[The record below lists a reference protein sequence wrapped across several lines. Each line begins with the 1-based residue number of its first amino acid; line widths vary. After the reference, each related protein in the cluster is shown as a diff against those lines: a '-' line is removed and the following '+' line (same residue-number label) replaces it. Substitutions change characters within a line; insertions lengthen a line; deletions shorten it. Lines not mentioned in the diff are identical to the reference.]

1 MNNSNQLQRKQIT
14 KELGHLEEIKMETG
28 RNQGM
33 QSNDSALQKREREN
47 DVETETSN
55 LLERILARENMIL
68 AMKRVI
74 KNKGSHGV
82 DGMRCD
88 ELRTHSI
95 EHWATIKLKL
105 LDGTYS
111 PSPVRRVEIPKPNG
125 DKRLLGIP
133 TVLDRMIQQGIAQEL
148 TKIYDPSFSKNS
160 FGFRPNRS
168 AQDAIKKSKEYINEG
183 NKWVVDMDLEKFFDK
198 VSHDILME
206 RLSRKIK
213 DKRVLKLIRKY
224 LESGI
229 MINGIR
235 INNEEGTP
243 QGGPL
248 SPLLSNIMLDEV
260 DKELERRGHKFCRY
274 ADDCNIYVKSKKAGS
289 RVLKSMTYLLE
300 NKLKLKVNKDK
311 SKVDLVTRRKFL
323 GYSFYFSK
331 GGVEIRIHEKSY
343 ERFKTKVKEIT
354 NRNTGISMEMRL
366 KKLNEVTM
374 GWLNYFAVA
383 KAKSRIIELEQ
394 WIRRRLRACIWKQWK
409 RVRTRYNNLKRLG
422 VTTYKAWEYAN
433 TRKGYW
439 RISNSPIVS
448 TTLGNSYLEELGY
461 KSITKRYQLIH

>member
-1 MNNSNQLQRKQIT
+1 MNNSNHLQRKQIT
-14 KELGHLEEIKMETG
+14 NELGHLEEVKLET
-28 RNQGM
+28 RSNQGM

-47 DVETETSN
+47 DVEIETSK

-88 ELRTHSI
+88 ELRTYII

-125 DKRLLGIP
+125 GKRLLGIP

-148 TKIYDPSFSKNS
+148 TRIYDPSFSDNS
-160 FGFRPNRS
+160 YGFRPNRS
-168 AQDAIKKSKEYINEG
+168 AQDAIKKSKEYINQG
-183 NKWVVDMDLEKFFDK
+183 NKWVVDMDLEQFFDK
-198 VSHDILME
+198 VNHDILME

-229 MINGIR
+229 MVNGIR
-235 INNEEGTP
+235 VNNEEGTP

-248 SPLLSNIMLDEV
+248 SPLLSNIMLDEI
-260 DKELERRGHKFCRY
+260 DKELEKRGHKFCRY
-274 ADDCNIYVKSKKAGS
+274 ADDCNIYVKSRKAGN
-289 RVLKSMTYLLE
+289 RVLKSMTYHLE
-300 NKLKLKVNKDK
+300 NKLKLKVNEEK

-323 GYSFYFSK
+323 GYSFYFVK
-331 GGVEIRIHEKSY
+331 DGVEIRIHEKSY
-343 ERFKTKVKEIT
+343 ERFKTKIREIT

-366 KKLNEVTM
+366 KKLNEVTV
-374 GWLNYFAVA
+374 GWLNYFSVA
-383 KAKSRIIELEQ
+383 KAKGKIVELEQ

-409 RVRTRYNNLKRLG
+409 KIRTKYTNLKRLG
-422 VTTYKAWEYAN
+422 VPTYKAWEYAN
-433 TRKGYW
+433 TRKGY
-439 RISNSPIVS
+439 
-448 TTLGNSYLEELGY
+448 
-461 KSITKRYQLIH
+461 

>member
-1 MNNSNQLQRKQIT
+1 
-14 KELGHLEEIKMETG
+14 
-28 RNQGM
+28 
-33 QSNDSALQKREREN
+33 
-47 DVETETSN
+47 
-55 LLERILARENMIL
+55 
-68 AMKRVI
+68 
-74 KNKGSHGV
+74 
-82 DGMRCD
+82 
-88 ELRTHSI
+88 
-95 EHWATIKLKL
+95 
-105 LDGTYS
+105 
-111 PSPVRRVEIPKPNG
+111 
-125 DKRLLGIP
+125 
-133 TVLDRMIQQGIAQEL
+133 MIQQGIAQEL

-183 NKWVVDMDLEKFFDK
+183 NKWVINMDLEKFFDK
-198 VSHDILME
+198 VNHDILME

-213 DKRVLKLIRKY
+213 DKRVLKLIKKY

-274 ADDCNIYVKSKKAGS
+274 ADDCNIYVKSKKAGN

-300 NKLKLKVNKDK
+300 NKLNLKVNKEK
-311 SKVDLVTRRKFL
+311 SKVDLVIRIKFL
-323 GYSFYFSK
+323 GYSFYCAK

-343 ERFKTKVKEIT
+343 ERFKTKVREIT

-366 KKLNEVTM
+366 KKLNKVTM

-383 KAKSRIIELEQ
+383 KAKSKIIELEQ

-409 RVRTRYNNLKRLG
+409 KIRTKYMNLKRLG
-422 VTTYKAWEYAN
+422 VATYKAWEYAN

-439 RISNSPIVS
+439 RIANSPIVT
-448 TTLGNSYLEELGY
+448 TTLGNRYLEELGY